1 MDATLFVRRPV
12 LAVVLSLVI
21 VLLGAVAFFQL
32 PVRETPDVQSPVV
45 TVSTSWPGADPAL
58 VETQVTEVLEKQLN
72 GIEGVREI
80 RSTSQDQNSS
90 ITVEFELGRE
100 LEEAANDV
108 RSRVSRARRQLP
120 DDVDEPVVEKADS
133 NAQPVMF
140 LRLMSKSRSLLELNE
155 IADTLVRERIQ
166 SATGVS
172 GVEIQSEQRFAMRV
186 ELDPAKMAARGLTPG
201 DVEAAFRAQNVDLP
215 AGRVEG
221 QRVDLGIRL
230 DGAFRTPE
238 EFEAMIVSD
247 TGAGLI
253 RLGDVA
259 DVRLGSHNE
268 RQAARA
274 DGEAAVTLSITPQAN
289 ANIIDLSDAV
299 RERLP
304 RVQADL
310 PPDVQLVEQ
319 YDRAEAVR
327 ASIYEVEETLLIAFG
342 LVVVVIFA
350 FLRDWRST
358 LVPTL
363 AIPVSIIGTFFAL
376 WIFGFSINVFTLFG
390 LVLAIG
396 LVVDDAIVVLENVYR
411 RMEEGE
417 SPAEAASK
425 GTQQIQFAVIATTV
439 SLIAVFLPV
448 IFTGGTSGKLFVEFG
463 TTVAVSVAISAVV
476 ALSLTPM
483 LCAWLLKPHGQKRR
497 GALWNASEAVL
508 QGMNRAFAWSLA
520 FTLRRKWI
528 VLPMILGSLAAGL
541 VGYRVLPREFFP
553 VEDRNIF
560 FVRIVAP
567 EGTTFEYLDER
578 MAALEPTLMEGVPEL
593 RALLTR
599 VSSGGGG
606 SQAAGNS
613 GTFVFPL
620 LKPDE
625 RAAAHPEGLR
635 RTQQDI
641 VAAVR
646 GLLARETAFQ
656 AIPIQFP
663 TVGRSFSPPVQIVL
677 LHPEF
682 EQLADA
688 LPRAVAATRKVEG
701 LSAVNEDLKLN
712 RPELRAVVD
721 REKAAAAGISMRDLA
736 RALQIVSAGADVSD
750 FKRGTRQYDVYAG
763 LPRALRDTPEA
774 LRLVSLRARD
784 GSMVPLGNLVHFEER
799 SAASSRY
806 HFDRSPSA
814 TISANLDG
822 ITLGEGI
829 ERARAAV
836 EAEVGEGFRIALAGE
851 SRDFAEASSS
861 LLAVFGLA
869 LVLVYLTLAAQF
881 DSFVDPISILLAVPL
896 ALTGAFA
903 GLAILG
909 MTLSF
914 FSQVGLILLVGLV
927 TKNGILIVEY
937 AHQLMRDEQLPLWK
951 AAEEATKLRFRPI
964 LMTSIAT
971 IGGALPIAIGFS
983 GASRAPLGVAVV
995 AGMAV
1000 ATVLTLYVVPVAWG
1014 VLARKHP
1021 APVAAD
1027 AADRSA

>member
-1 MDATLFVRRPV
+1 MDGALFVRRPV
-12 LAVVLSLVI
+12 LAIVLSLVI
-21 VLLGAVAFFQL
+21 VLLGVVAFFQL
-32 PVRETPDVQSPVV
+32 AVRETPDVQSPVV
-45 TVSTSWPGADPAL
+45 TVSTFWPGADPAL

-80 RSTSQDQNSS
+80 KSTSQDQSS
-90 ITVEFELGRE
+90 TITVEFELGRE

-108 RSRVSRARRQLP
+108 RSRVSRARRSLP
-120 DDVDEPVVEKADS
+120 DDADEPVVEKADS

-140 LRLMSKSRSLLELNE
+140 LRVTSDTWSLLELNE
-155 IADTLVRERIQ
+155 IADTLVRERLQ

-172 GVEIQSEQRFAMRV
+172 GVDIFGEQRFAMRV
-186 ELDPAKMAARGLTPG
+186 ELDPAKMAARSLTPA

-221 QRVDLGIRL
+221 QRIDLGIRL
-230 DGAFRTPE
+230 DGGFRTPE
-238 EFEAMIVSD
+238 EFATMIVGG
-247 TGAGLI
+247 TGADLV

-259 DVRLGSHNE
+259 SIRLGAANE

-274 DGEAAVTLSITPQAN
+274 DGEAAVTLAITPQAN
-289 ANIIDLSDAV
+289 ANIVELSDAV
-299 RERLP
+299 RDRLP

-327 ASIYEVEETLLIAFG
+327 TSIAEVEETLLIAFG

-376 WIFGFSINVFTLFG
+376 WLFGFSINVFTLFG

-411 RMEEGE
+411 RIEAGE
-417 SPAEAASK
+417 SPEVAATL

-448 IFTGGTSGKLFVEFG
+448 IFTGGTSGRLFLEFG

-483 LCAWLLKPHGQKRR
+483 LCAALLRPHSTTR
-497 GALWNASEAVL
+497 GLFWRASEALL
-508 QGMNRAFAWSLA
+508 QGLNRVFAW
-520 FTLRRKWI
+520 TLGL
-528 VLPMILGSLAAGL
+528 VLRWKVLVVPMVLGSIAVGVAG
-541 VGYRVLPREFFP
+541 YSVLPREFFP
-553 VEDRNIF
+553 LEDRNIF
-560 FVRIVAP
+560 FVRLVAP
-567 EGTTFEYLDER
+567 EGSTYEFMDER
-578 MAALEPTLMEGVPEL
+578 MRALEPALMAAVPE
-593 RALLTR
+593 RRSLLSR
-599 VSSGGGG
+599 VAQGVGG
-606 SQAAGNS
+606 SVGAGNS

-620 LKPDE
+620 VNASE
-625 RAAAHPEGLR
+625 RT

-641 VAAVR
+641 VGAVR
-646 GLLARETAFQ
+646 GLLAKETAFN

-663 TVGRSFSPPVQIVL
+663 TVGRSFASPVQIVV
-677 LHPEF
+677 LHPDF
-682 EQLADA
+682 EQLSAA
-688 LPRAVAATRKVEG
+688 LPKVVAAMRKVPG

-721 REKAAAAGISMRDLA
+721 REKAAAAGISVRDLA
-736 RALQIVSAGADVSD
+736 RALQIVSAGLDVSD
-750 FKRGTRQYDVYAG
+750 FRRGTRQYDVYAG
-763 LPRALRDTPEA
+763 LPRALRDSPEA
-774 LRLVSLRARD
+774 LRQVSLRARD
-784 GSMVPLGNLVHFEER
+784 GSMVPLANLVTFTER
-799 SAASSRY
+799 AAASSRF

-814 TISANLDG
+814 TVSANLDG
-822 ITLGEGI
+822 ITLGVGI

-836 EAEVGEGFRIALAGE
+836 EAELGEGFRIALAGE
-851 SRDFAEASSS
+851 SRDFADASSS
-861 LLAVFGLA
+861 LLAIFGLA
-869 LVLVYLTLAAQF
+869 LLLVYLTLAAQF
-881 DSFVDPISILLAVPL
+881 DSFLDPISVLLAVPL

-909 MTLSF
+909 MSLSF

-937 AHQLMRDEQLPLWK
+937 ARQLVHHEGMTVWA
-951 AAEEATKLRFRPI
+951 AAEESTKLRFRPI

-971 IGGALPIAIGFS
+971 IGGALPIALGFA
-983 GASRAPLGVAVV
+983 GTSRAPLGVAVV
-995 AGMAV
+995 AGMAL

-1014 VLARKHP
+1014 VLARTRPGLRRSSGDERP
-1021 APVAAD
+1021 AP
-1027 AADRSA
+1027 

>member
-186 ELDPAKMAARGLTPG
+186 ELDPAKMAARNLTPG
-201 DVEAAFRAQNVDLP
+201 DIEAAFRAQNVDLP

-238 EFEAMIVSD
+238 EFEAMIVAD

-259 DVRLGSHNE
+259 DVRLGSANE

-274 DGEAAVTLSITPQAN
+274 NGEAAVTLSITPQAN

-363 AIPVSIIGTFFAL
+363 AIPVSIVGTFFAL

-411 RMEEGE
+411 RIEEGE
-417 SPAEAASK
+417 APAEAASR

-448 IFTGGTSGKLFVEFG
+448 IFTGGTSGRLFVEFG

-483 LCAWLLKPHGQKRR
+483 LCAWLLRPHTGKR

-508 QGMNRAFAWSLA
+508 QGMNRVFAWSLA
-520 FTLRRKWI
+520 VTLRRKWL

-567 EGTTFEYLDER
+567 EGTTYEYLDER

-599 VSSGGGG
+599 VASGGGG

-620 LKPDE
+620 LKPKE
-625 RAAAHPEGLR
+625 RAAAHPDGIR
-635 RTQQDI
+635 RTQQEI
-641 VAAVR
+641 VGAVR
-646 GLLARETAFQ
+646 GILAKETAFN

-688 LPRAVAATRKVEG
+688 LPRAVAAMRRVEG

-763 LPRALRDTPEA
+763 LPRDLRDTPEA

-784 GSMVPLGNLVHFEER
+784 GSMVPLGNLVRFEER

-836 EAEVGEGFRIALAGE
+836 EAEIGEGFRVALAGE

-937 AHQLMRDEQLPLWK
+937 AHQLMRDEGMPLWK

-971 IGGALPIAIGFS
+971 IGGAVPIAIGFS

-1014 VLARKHP
+1014 ALARTPK
-1021 APVAAD
+1021 AAAATE

>member
-1 MDATLFVRRPV
+1 MDASLFVRRPV
-12 LAVVLSLVI
+12 LAVVLSLII
-21 VLLGAVAFFQL
+21 VLLGAVAFTQL
-32 PVRETPDVQSPVV
+32 AVRETPDVQSPVV
-45 TVSTSWPGADPAL
+45 TVSTLWPGADPAL

-72 GIEGVREI
+72 GIEGVRQI
-80 RSTSQDQNSS
+80 TSTSQDQSSS
-90 ITVEFELGRE
+90 ITVEFDLGRD

-108 RSRVSRARRQLP
+108 RSRVSRARRSLP
-120 DDVDEPVVEKADS
+120 DEVDEPVVEKADS

-140 LRLMSKSRSLLELNE
+140 LRVTSDTRSLLELNE
-155 IADTLVRERIQ
+155 IADTLVRERLE

-172 GVEIQSEQRFAMRV
+172 GVDIFGEQRFAMRV
-186 ELDPAKMAARGLTPG
+186 ELDPARLAARNLTPA

-238 EFEAMIVSD
+238 EFAAMIVGG
-247 TGAGLI
+247 TGADLV

-259 DVRLGSHNE
+259 TVRLGSANE

-274 DGEAAVTLSITPQAN
+274 DGEAAVTLAITPQAN

-327 ASIYEVEETLLIAFG
+327 FSIAEVEETLIIAFV

-363 AIPVSIIGTFFAL
+363 AIPVSIVGTFFAL
-376 WIFGFSINVFTLFG
+376 WLFGFSINVFTLFG

-411 RMEEGE
+411 RIEEGE
-417 SPAEAASK
+417 EPAVAASR

-439 SLIAVFLPV
+439 SLVAVFLPV
-448 IFTGGTSGKLFVEFG
+448 IFTGGTSGRLFLEFG
-463 TTVAVSVAISAVV
+463 TTVAVAVAISAVV

-483 LCAWLLKPHGQKRR
+483 LCAALLRPHTGKRGLFWR
-497 GALWNASEAVL
+497 ASEAVL

-520 FTLRRKWI
+520 FTLRHKWI
-528 VLPMILGSLAAGL
+528 VAPMVLGSLAAGFA
-541 VGYRVLPREFFP
+541 GYGALPREFFP
-553 VEDRNIF
+553 IEDRNIF
-560 FVRIVAP
+560 FVRVVAP

-578 MAALEPTLMEGVPEL
+578 MRALEPKLMEAVPE
-593 RALLTR
+593 RKGLLTR
-599 VSSGGGG
+599 VAQGRGG
-606 SQAAGNS
+606 SLGAGNE
-613 GTFVFPL
+613 GNFVFT
-620 LKPDE
+620 LKGARE
-625 RAAAHPEGLR
+625 RE
-635 RTQQDI
+635 RTQQEL
-641 VAAVR
+641 VGVVR
-646 GLLARETAFQ
+646 GLLAKETAFQ

-663 TVGRSFSPPVQIVL
+663 TVGRSFSPPLQIVL
-677 LHPEF
+677 QHPDF

-688 LPRAVAATRKVEG
+688 LPRVVAAMRQVPG
-701 LSAVNEDLKLN
+701 LSAVNENLKLN
-712 RPELRAVVD
+712 RPELRAEVD
-721 REKAAAAGISMRDLA
+721 REKAAAAGVSMRDLA
-736 RALQIVSAGADVSD
+736 RALQLVSAGLDVSD
-750 FKRGTRQYDVYAG
+750 FKRGTRQYDVFAG
-763 LPRALRDTPEA
+763 LPRELRDSPEA

-784 GSMVPLGNLVHFEER
+784 GTMIPLGNLVSFTER

-836 EAEVGEGFRIALAGE
+836 QAEVGEGFRIALDGE
-851 SRDFAEASSS
+851 SRDFADASSS

-881 DSFVDPISILLAVPL
+881 DSFRDPVSILLAVPL

-937 AHQLMRDEQLPLWK
+937 AHQLMRPSSQGGGGLSLWA
-951 AAEEATKLRFRPI
+951 AAEQATKLRFRPI

-983 GASRAPLGVAVV
+983 GTSRAPLGVAVV

-1014 VLARKHP
+1014 ALAKKHK
-1021 APVAAD
+1021 AHAATVSEE
-1027 AADRSA
+1027 ATA